1 MTTQNTMEP
10 NRLFISE
17 NGVVSLEIEED
28 LDIDIATR
36 LFVKSSNDLK
46 LEVKYPNLE
55 RLDSSFLGERNY
67 FKTIHVQMQPPEHD
81 GDNRNNNKKGTK
93 NLCESVLGLYP
104 NLAYDSI
111 RKCYRVIV
119 QGFVPNKPLFKQQ
132 TIKIGTL
139 SFMGN

>member
-46 LEVKYPNLE
+46 LEIKYPNLE

-67 FKTIHVQMQPPEHD
+67 FKTIHVHTPAFEHE
-81 GDNRNNNKKGTK
+81 GDARNNNNNKKGTK

-111 RKCYRVIV
+111 RKCYKVIV

-132 TIKIGTL
+132 TIKIGI
-139 SFMGN
+139 F

>member
-1 MTTQNTMEP
+1 MTTQNTEPP

-46 LEVKYPNLE
+46 LEIKYPNLE

-67 FKTIHVQMQPPEHD
+67 FKTIQLYMPPEND
-81 GDNRNNNKKGTK
+81 ASIKGTK

-111 RKCYRVIV
+111 RKCYKVIV

-132 TIKIGTL
+132 TIKIGMLKFELFT
-139 SFMGN
+139 GN